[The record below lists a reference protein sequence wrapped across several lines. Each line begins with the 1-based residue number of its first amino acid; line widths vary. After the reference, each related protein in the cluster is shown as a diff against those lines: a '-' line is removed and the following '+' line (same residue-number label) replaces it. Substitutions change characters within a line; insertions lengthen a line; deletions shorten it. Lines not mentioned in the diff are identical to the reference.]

1 MKTNNSAPH
10 RRFVKAGEALAL
22 DPKCIH
28 QGPEGSFWVTGASIQ
43 ENTYDGDVGIVY
55 IRGPLEH
62 HDDEDSDNYD
72 SILDRVEAAFLCEQA
87 RTVVLCIDSPGGVV
101 SGLNETVAS
110 ISRLQA
116 EHGKPLIAF
125 VNEMATSAAYALAC
139 SANSIVIP
147 RSGICGSVGVIS
159 TMADQVAYDK
169 KAGFRFVTITS
180 GARKAD
186 GHPHVEISDGAIAA
200 ERRRVDKLA
209 KDFFKIVSKARGIP
223 VADIQALQAGIF
235 LGPDAKRVGLVNAV
249 MGWDALFSQIS
260 EPAIGTGSKDKT
272 FSEIGSQ
279 DKKAL
284 ALPNKK
290 ESSFT
295 RSSLT
300 HSPDTRVNTDSE
312 EPMGISL
319 ATLLKHL
326 ESKLVAESDPNKKK
340 NLQASIEAAKKV
352 KHTIEKYEEEE
363 SDEEED
369 EEEEESEAKGNET
382 DRKEESDDGDEDDDD
397 DEDDEDDEEDDEEEA
412 AAKATVAALRHLTG
426 KKSASAILGAVQSA
440 YAKATEFERV
450 SRDVA
455 QLKKKEQSRVLD
467 AMISEGIS
475 RGQFRSPSHAKALRK
490 EGMRV
495 VKAYLAATPRGTF
508 LSTPDAQ
515 FVAPD
520 GKVKMN
526 REIADSELS
535 GIPVTDDMMKMAK
548 MAAAA
553 NPKVSVET
561 LIKDMQK
568 AELTRM
574 NGKGM

>member
-62 HDDEDSDNYD
+62 HDDESSDNYD
-72 SILDRVEAAFLCEQA
+72 SILERVEAAFLCEQA
-87 RTVVLCIDSPGGVV
+87 RTVVLAIDSPGGVV

-110 ISRLQA
+110 ISRLQK

-159 TMADQVAYDK
+159 TMADQTAYDK

-186 GHPHVEISDGAIAA
+186 GHPHVAISDSAVAV
-200 ERRRVDKLA
+200 EQRRVDKLA
-209 KDFFKIVSKARGIP
+209 KDFFKIVSKARGIS
-223 VADIQALQAGIF
+223 VDEIQALQAGIF
-235 LGPDAKRVGLVNAV
+235 LGPDAKRIGLVNAV
-249 MGWDALFSQIS
+249 MGWDSLFSGQ
-260 EPAIGTGSKDKT
+260 E
-272 FSEIGSQ
+272 
-279 DKKAL
+279 KKAL

-300 HSPDTRVNTDSE
+300 QSPDTRVNTDSE

-319 ATLLKHL
+319 ATLLKRL

-382 DRKEESDDGDEDDDD
+382 DRKEDDSKDDVDDSDDDDD
-397 DEDDEDDEEDDEEEA
+397 DEDEDDEEDDEEEA

-455 QLKKKEQSRVLD
+455 QLKKKENARVLD
-467 AMISEGIS
+467 ALISEGIS
-475 RGQFRSPSHAKALRK
+475 RGQFRSPAHAKALRK
-490 EGMRV
+490 EGMKV

-508 LSTPDAQ
+508 LSTPDSQ
-515 FVAPD
+515 FIAPD
-520 GKVKMN
+520 GKIRVT
-526 REIADSELS
+526 REISDSELS
-535 GIPVTDDMMKMAK
+535 GVPVTDEMMKMAK

-553 NPKVSVET
+553 NPNVKVES

-568 AELTRM
+568 AEITRM
-574 NGKGM
+574 NGKGL